1 MCHAM
6 ASDQS
11 CQADQ
16 SVLGQI
22 QSRGRARQA
31 NSSFTVLGVGEKAR
45 DRIGRLQQAEH
56 HQAKVL
62 ANPVE
67 VCSSWDTLDWS

>member
-1 MCHAM
+1 LAP
-6 ASDQS
+6 
-11 CQADQ
+11 
-16 SVLGQI
+16 GQI

-31 NSSFTVLGVGEKAR
+31 NSSFTVLGVGEKAS

-56 HQAKVL
+56 HQTQVL

-67 VCSSWDTLDWS
+67 VCSSCGTLNWSWR